1 MTKSIHT
8 TYKIFKNKSKKEII
22 EMCDLENLDYKVE
35 ELIKK
40 QQIKKEVKLARKNNM
55 DKRWNYSYILLNF
68 L

>member
-1 MTKSIHT
+1 MSKSIHT

-40 QQIKKEVKLARKNNM
+40 QQIKKEAKIARKSNK
-55 DKRWNYSYILLNF
+55 DKR
-68 L
+68 

>member
-1 MTKSIHT
+1 MSKSIHT

-40 QQIKKEVKLARKNNM
+40 QQIKKEVKVARKNNM
-55 DKRWNYSYILLNF
+55 DKR
-68 L
+68 

>member
-1 MTKSIHT
+1 MSKSIHT

-40 QQIKKEVKLARKNNM
+40 QQIKKEVKIARKSNK
-55 DKRWNYSYILLNF
+55 DKR
-68 L
+68 

>member
-1 MTKSIHT
+1 MSKSIHT

-40 QQIKKEVKLARKNNM
+40 QQIKKEVKIARKNNK
-55 DKRWNYSYILLNF
+55 DKKWNYS
-68 L
+68 

>member
-1 MTKSIHT
+1 MSKSIHA

-40 QQIKKEVKLARKNNM
+40 QQIKKEVKIARKNNK
-55 DKRWNYSYILLNF
+55 DKKWNYS
-68 L
+68 

>member
-1 MTKSIHT
+1 MSKSIHT

-40 QQIKKEVKLARKNNM
+40 QQIKKEVKIARKNNR
-55 DKRWNYSYILLNF
+55 DKR
-68 L
+68 

>member
-1 MTKSIHT
+1 MSKSIHT

-40 QQIKKEVKLARKNNM
+40 QQIKKEVKIARKNNK
-55 DKRWNYSYILLNF
+55 DKRWNYS
-68 L
+68 

>member
-1 MTKSIHT
+1 MSKSIHT

-40 QQIKKEVKLARKNNM
+40 QQIKKEVKIDRKNNK
-55 DKRWNYSYILLNF
+55 DKR
-68 L
+68 

>member
-1 MTKSIHT
+1 MSKSIHT

-40 QQIKKEVKLARKNNM
+40 QQIKKEVKMARKNNK
-55 DKRWNYSYILLNF
+55 DKI
-68 L
+68 

>member
-1 MTKSIHT
+1 MSKSIHA

-40 QQIKKEVKLARKNNM
+40 QQIKKEVKIARKNNK
-55 DKRWNYSYILLNF
+55 DKK
-68 L
+68 

>member
-1 MTKSIHT
+1 MSKSIHT

-40 QQIKKEVKLARKNNM
+40 QQIKKEVKMARKNNK
-55 DKRWNYSYILLNF
+55 DKIWSYS
-68 L
+68 

>member
-1 MTKSIHT
+1 MSKSIHT

-40 QQIKKEVKLARKNNM
+40 QQIKKEVKIARKNNK
-55 DKRWNYSYILLNF
+55 DKK
-68 L
+68 

>member
-1 MTKSIHT
+1 MSKSIHT

-40 QQIKKEVKLARKNNM
+40 QQIKKEVKVARKNNM
-55 DKRWNYSYILLNF
+55 DKRWNYS
-68 L
+68 